1 MRNHNKE
8 RLAELTG
15 HIQRSTAAE
24 ARMVVEMVGLMVEE
38 SRTRLVDAEGQ
49 DIYRMQGEARVLTRL
64 YKSLTVKPPTLENI

>member
-1 MRNHNKE
+1 MRNPSKE
-8 RLAELTG
+8 RLAELAG

-38 SRTRLVDAEGQ
+38 SRGRLVDAEGQ
-49 DIYRMQGEARVLTRL
+49 DIHRVQGEARALTRL